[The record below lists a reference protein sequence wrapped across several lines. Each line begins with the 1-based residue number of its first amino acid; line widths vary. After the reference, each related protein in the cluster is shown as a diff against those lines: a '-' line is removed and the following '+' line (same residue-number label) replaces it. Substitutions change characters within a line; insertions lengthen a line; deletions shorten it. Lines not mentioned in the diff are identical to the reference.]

1 MVGPSQRWRWVLG
14 VGAVTGAALLAMRA
28 ASRQESTVVREIV
41 REPVVEV
48 AAPVV
53 EVPAPVVELP
63 APVVEVVPQEPDSTP
78 GESTLRRIA
87 GVLAL
92 LGVIAYVYLITVI
105 YDRFYSVLRV
115 DPADV
120 GLGYA
125 TTLSRSSGLI
135 VIVAAIIGVLWF
147 LLRLLPLLLIMS
159 IGSIGDSPPFAVIA
173 FLALLVVV
181 AMLWATVPVLTY
193 PYSEPTREASMAAR
207 AVLAGKPVA
216 QVRLAN
222 LITVIDLRAE
232 AVTLIAARSSNLA
245 VTRLAKRTDLL
256 YLGKADG
263 TVVLFDPRARQAL
276 HIPADA
282 VLMRLSRPAPKKGRS
297 PLCTVTPPPSWW
309 RGPGWLRDRL
319 PQARG
324 C

>member
-1 MVGPSQRWRWVLG
+1 MVGEPQRYRWMLAVS
-14 VGAVTGAALLAMRA
+14 VAAGATLLAVRA
-28 ASRQESTVVREIV
+28 ASRREPPVVREIV

-48 AAPVV
+48 
-53 EVPAPVVELP
+53 PAPVVDVPE
-63 APVVEVVPQEPDSTP
+63 PVVQVIPQESSGSA
-78 GESTLRRIA
+78 GESRLRRIA

-92 LGVIAYVYLITVI
+92 LGVITYVYLAIV
-105 YDRFYSVLRV
+105 YDRFYSVLHV

-125 TTLSRSSGLI
+125 TTLSRSIGLI
-135 VIVAAIIGVLWF
+135 VIVVVIIGVLLF
-147 LLRLLPLLLIMS
+147 LVRWIQMSLGVAFAAVSEFLPLAV
-159 IGSIGDSPPFAVIA
+159 FAIP
-173 FLALLVVV
+173 ALLVGMAV
-181 AMLWATVPVLTY
+181 LWAALPVLTY
-193 PYSEPTREASMAAR
+193 PYTEPTHEASMAAK
-207 AVLAGKPVA
+207 AVMAGRPVA
-216 QVRLAN
+216 QVRLGN

-232 AVTLIAARSSNLA
+232 AVTLVAAKSTDSAVRS
-245 VTRLAKRTDLL
+245 LAKRTDLL

-276 HIPADA
+276 HLPADA
-282 VLMRLSRPAPKKGRS
+282 VVMRLSRPAPRQGRS

-309 RGPGWLRDRL
+309 HGPGWLRDRL

>member
-1 MVGPSQRWRWVLG
+1 MMVKPPQRWRWALG
-14 VGAVTGAALLAMRA
+14 VSVVAGATLLAMRA
-28 ASRQESTVVREIV
+28 ASRQQSPVVREIV
-41 REPVVEV
+41 REPI
-48 AAPVV
+48 V
-53 EVPAPVVELP
+53 EVPAPVVE
-63 APVVEVVPQEPDSTP
+63 VIPQQS
-78 GESTLRRIA
+78 GSSARVSRLRRIA

-92 LGVIAYVYLITVI
+92 LGVITYVYLTVV
-105 YDRFYSVLRV
+105 YDRFYSVLHV

-135 VIVAAIIGVLWF
+135 VIVVAIIGALLF
-147 LLRLLPLLLIMS
+147 LLRWIRTSLVAAVAAVTDFPPL
-159 IGSIGDSPPFAVIA
+159 AVVAIP
-173 FLALLVVV
+173 ALLVGV
-181 AMLWATVPVLTY
+181 AALWAALPVLTS
-193 PYSEPTREASMAAR
+193 PYTEPTREASMAAR

-216 QVRLAN
+216 QVRLGN
-222 LITVIDLRAE
+222 LTTVIDLRAE
-232 AVTLIAARSSNLA
+232 AVTLVAARPSSPG

-276 HIPADA
+276 HLPADA
-282 VLMRLSRPAPKKGRS
+282 MVMRLSRPAPRHGRS

-309 RGPGWLRDRL
+309 HGPGWLRDRI
-319 PQARG
+319 PRVRG

>member
-1 MVGPSQRWRWVLG
+1 VLG
-14 VGAVTGAALLAMRA
+14 VGAVTGAALLAIRV
-28 ASRQESTVVREIV
+28 ASRQGSTVVREIV

-48 AAPVV
+48 PAPVVNVPAPVVNVAAPVV
-53 EVPAPVVELP
+53 EVA
-63 APVVEVVPQEPDSTP
+63 PQEPDSTAR
-78 GESTLRRIA
+78 ESLLRKIA
-87 GVLAL
+87 GVLVL

-125 TTLSRSSGLI
+125 ATLSRSSGLI
-135 VIVAAIIGVLWF
+135 VIAAAIIGVLWF
-147 LLRLLPLLLIMS
+147 LLRLIPLLLIVG
-159 IGSIGDSPPFAVIA
+159 IGSIEDSPRSAVIA
-173 FLALLVVV
+173 FLTLFV
-181 AMLWATVPVLTY
+181 AIATFWAGVPLLTY

-232 AVTLIAARSSNLA
+232 AVTLVAARPSNLT
-245 VTRLAKRTDLL
+245 VTRVAKRTDLL

-276 HIPADA
+276 HLPANE
-282 VLMRLSRPAPKKGRS
+282 VLMRLSRPAPRQGRS

-309 RGPGWLRDRL
+309 HGPDWLRDRL

>member
-1 MVGPSQRWRWVLG
+1 MMVGRPKRWRWVLG
-14 VGAVTGAALLAMRA
+14 IIAVAGAMLLAMRG
-28 ASRQESTVVREIV
+28 ASRQEPTVVREIV

-48 AAPVV
+48 
-53 EVPAPVVELP
+53 PAPVVEI
-63 APVVEVVPQEPDSTP
+63 VPQESSSAR
-78 GESTLRRIA
+78 ESTLRRIA

-92 LGVIAYVYLITVI
+92 LGVVTYAYLTVV
-105 YDRFYSVLRV
+105 YDRFYGVLHV

-125 TTLSRSSGLI
+125 TTLSRSIGLI
-135 VIVAAIIGVLWF
+135 VIAVAIIGVL
-147 LLRLLPLLLIMS
+147 LLL
-159 IGSIGDSPPFAVIA
+159 FLWIA
-173 FLALLVVV
+173 ASLGVAFGAGTEFPHLLVVPILALLLGV
-181 AMLWATVPVLTY
+181 AALWVIAPVLTY
-193 PYSEPTREASMAAR
+193 PYAEPTREASMAAR

-232 AVTLIAARSSNLA
+232 AVTLVAARPGNSA
-245 VTRLAKRTDLL
+245 VTSLAKRTDLL

-276 HIPADA
+276 HLPADA
-282 VLMRLSRPAPKKGRS
+282 ALMRLSRPAPRQGRS
-297 PLCTVTPPPSWW
+297 PLCMVTPPPSWW
-309 RGPGWLRDRL
+309 HGPGWLRDRL

>member
-1 MVGPSQRWRWVLG
+1 M
-14 VGAVTGAALLAMRA
+14 
-28 ASRQESTVVREIV
+28 VREII

-48 AAPVV
+48 PAPVV
-53 EVPAPVVELP
+53 EVPAPVVE
-63 APVVEVVPQEPDSTP
+63 VISR
-78 GESTLRRIA
+78 ESRLRRIA

-92 LGVIAYVYLITVI
+92 LGAVTYVYLAIV
-105 YDRFYSVLRV
+105 YDRFYSVLHV
-115 DPADV
+115 DPGDV

-135 VIVAAIIGVLWF
+135 LIVVAIIGVPWF
-147 LLRLLPLLLIMS
+147 LLAWIL
-159 IGSIGDSPPFAVIA
+159 GSMFAAASDPPSADFAIPA
-173 FLALLVVV
+173 ALVGLVALWV
-181 AMLWATVPVLTY
+181 ALPVLTY
-193 PYSEPTREASMAAR
+193 AYTEPTHEASMAAR

-216 QVRLAN
+216 QVRLGN

-232 AVTLIAARSSNLA
+232 AVTLVAARSSNPA
-245 VTRLAKRTDLL
+245 VSSLAKRTDLL

-276 HIPADA
+276 HLPADA
-282 VLMRLSRPAPKKGRS
+282 VVMRLSRPAPRQGRS
-297 PLCTVTPPPSWW
+297 PLCTITPPPSWW
-309 RGPGWLRDRL
+309 HGPGWLRDRL